1 MSLPDIDSWLFRGG
15 IIILVVLLVAP
26 RRRLRHLSLS
36 CADLLV
42 VLLVA
47 PMLSLSCADLWIG
60 ELGVKHAVF
69 EGPTLGDTRASA
81 ALSEIDL
88 MVSQW

>member
-26 RRRLRHLSLS
+26 RRRLHHL
-36 CADLLV
+36 
-42 VLLVA
+42 
-47 PMLSLSCADLWIG
+47 MLSLSYADLWMG
-60 ELGVKHAVF
+60 ELGEKHAVF
-69 EGPTLGDTRASA
+69 EGSTLGDTRASA